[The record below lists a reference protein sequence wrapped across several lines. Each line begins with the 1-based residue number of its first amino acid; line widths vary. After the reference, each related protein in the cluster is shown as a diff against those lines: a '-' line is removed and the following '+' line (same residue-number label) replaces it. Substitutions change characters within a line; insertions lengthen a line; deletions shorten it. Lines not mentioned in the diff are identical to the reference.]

1 MTSTPSGSKEKQKTP
16 EGLGIPVD
24 WRVHAI
30 DQPTEESLAV
40 LDLPFET
47 KPETKDTVPSEF
59 SERVRHLVGGQDIVV
74 RIDGKEVSKK
84 APFTAYYACF
94 KGALL
99 ALSNI
104 YGVWFEIRLR
114 PGNTY
119 ECFRLAR
126 PSLQLKDCPM
136 KGINYARLKLTSLP
150 ITRAPSRAM
159 SPVQLAPLDTT
170 MVTPH
175 DGDVFHETNPD
186 DREAPTSNTSRSSS
200 PEPDEQPEQKSFAGF
215 GSWRMRSSRTA
226 RQPSRPPP
234 RRPKGTRDDPFG
246 LDDLLDEPERT
257 NDKGRQLE
265 GIHPDKFEGDRS
277 KTRRFLNQ
285 FNRFMLM
292 NCKADIAKDPIS
304 KCIYFMSLLDGE
316 KVNGWVD
323 MAFNWLEE
331 IEADPSLIDWFSN
344 PWKMMEEKFKVSFTD
359 YAERERAQDQLG
371 KLRMTGNNLDEYLA
385 AFETLGSRAELNP
398 DDPSNLR
405 TFAQGLPQQLADA
418 CLAMENPDTYGQWR
432 AAAQRQQVIYLKKK
446 VLHSEYGT
454 RNPTRN
460 AGQNPQQKQNTG
472 WVWRRPGGN
481 SNPNNQNWCGQG
493 NRTQPPQPH
502 LPPRNEDAMDLSII
516 CKATTDKEKEEYRC
530 TGRCFQCGKQGH
542 LARDCPSK
550 PARARTVQIEDSQSV
565 ASSDNSSFAPT
576 PSLAVRV
583 AHLTEEDRGAFM
595 DEMRSLG
602 EDMDFLGA

>member
-1 MTSTPSGSKEKQKTP
+1 
-16 EGLGIPVD
+16 
-24 WRVHAI
+24 
-30 DQPTEESLAV
+30 
-40 LDLPFET
+40 
-47 KPETKDTVPSEF
+47 
-59 SERVRHLVGGQDIVV
+59 
-74 RIDGKEVSKK
+74 
-84 APFTAYYACF
+84 
-94 KGALL
+94 
-99 ALSNI
+99 
-104 YGVWFEIRLR
+104 
-114 PGNTY
+114 
-119 ECFRLAR
+119 
-126 PSLQLKDCPM
+126 
-136 KGINYARLKLTSLP
+136 
-150 ITRAPSRAM
+150 
-159 SPVQLAPLDTT
+159 

-175 DGDVFHETNPD
+175 DGDVFHKTNPD
-186 DREAPTSNTSRSSS
+186 DREAPASNTSRSPS
-200 PEPDEQPEQKSFAGF
+200 PEPEEQPERKSFAGF

-234 RRPKGTRDDPFG
+234 RHPRGTGDDPFG
-246 LDDLLDEPERT
+246 LDDLMDEPERT
-257 NDKGRQLE
+257 NDKGRRLE

-292 NCKADIAKDPIS
+292 NRKADIAKDPIS

-331 IEADPSLIDWFSN
+331 IEADPSLIDRFSN

-371 KLRMTGNNLDEYLA
+371 KLRMTGDNLDEYLA

-398 DDPSNLR
+398 DDPSNLH
-405 TFAQGLPQQLADA
+405 TFAQGLPCQLADA
-418 CLAMENPDTYGQWR
+418 CLAMENPDTYAQWR

-446 VLHSEYGT
+446 ALHSEYGT
-454 RNPTRN
+454 RNPARN
-460 AGQNPQQKQNTG
+460 ASQNPQQKQNTG
-472 WVWRRPGGN
+472 WIWRRSGGN
-481 SNPNNQNWCGQG
+481 SNPNNQNWRRQG
-493 NRTQPPQPH
+493 NRAQPPRPR
-502 LPPRNEDAMDLSII
+502 LPPRNEDAMDLSVIR
-516 CKATTDKEKEEYRC
+516 KATTDKEKEEYRR

-550 PARARTVQIEDSQSV
+550 PAQARTVQIEDSQSTM
-565 ASSDNSSFAPT
+565 SSDDSSFAPT

-583 AHLTEEDRGAFM
+583 ARLTKEDRGAFM

>member
-1 MTSTPSGSKEKQKTP
+1 
-16 EGLGIPVD
+16 
-24 WRVHAI
+24 
-30 DQPTEESLAV
+30 
-40 LDLPFET
+40 
-47 KPETKDTVPSEF
+47 
-59 SERVRHLVGGQDIVV
+59 
-74 RIDGKEVSKK
+74 
-84 APFTAYYACF
+84 
-94 KGALL
+94 
-99 ALSNI
+99 
-104 YGVWFEIRLR
+104 
-114 PGNTY
+114 
-119 ECFRLAR
+119 
-126 PSLQLKDCPM
+126 M
-136 KGINYARLKLTSLP
+136 KGINYARLRLTSLP
-150 ITRAPSRAM
+150 ITRAPSRAT
-159 SPVQLAPLDTT
+159 SPVRLTPLDIST
-170 MVTPH
+170 VTPH

-186 DREAPTSNTSRSSS
+186 EREAPASDTSRSSS
-200 PEPDEQPEQKSFAGF
+200 PDPEDQPERKSFAGF

-226 RQPSRPPP
+226 RQPSKPPP
-234 RRPKGTRDDPFG
+234 RRPRGTGDDPVG

-257 NDKGRQLE
+257 NDKGRRLE

-277 KTRRFLNQ
+277 KTRQFLNQ

-292 NCKADIAKDPIS
+292 NRKADIAKDPIS

-331 IEADPSLIDWFSN
+331 IEADPSLIDRYSN

-371 KLRMTGNNLDEYLA
+371 KLRMTGDNLDEYLA

-405 TFAQGLPQQLADA
+405 TFAQGLPRQLADA
-418 CLAMENPDTYGQWR
+418 CLAMENPDTYAQWR

-446 VLHSEYGT
+446 ALHSEYGT
-454 RNPTRN
+454 CNSTRN
-460 AGQNPQQKQNTG
+460 ASQTPQQKQNSG

-481 SNPNNQNWCGQG
+481 TNPDNQNWRGQG
-493 NRTQPPQPH
+493 NRAQPPRPR
-502 LPPRNEDAMDLSII
+502 LPPRNDDAMDLSVIH
-516 CKATTDKEKEEYRC
+516 KATTDKEKEEYRR

-550 PARARTVQIEDSQSV
+550 PARARTVQIEDNQSTV
-565 ASSDNSSFAPT
+565 SSDNSSFAPT
-576 PSLAVRV
+576 PSLAARV
-583 AHLTEEDRGAFM
+583 ARLTEEDRGAFM